1 MLYKLKENLQV
12 GLDENERQI
21 LDTMTLEEVIAGIKA
36 PLVMAK
42 ASVYLYKLD
51 RVELCIS
58 TSSNSPTT

>member
-1 MLYKLKENLQV
+1 M